1 MDKFIFTMNRNML
14 EQRGGGGS
22 GVIQY
27 SADIITARYHGIIK
41 HFTLKNFQLTI
52 YSGPRQ
58 PNPQVRIILS
68 QEKKRLDYCLTQPC

>member
-14 EQRGGGGS
+14 EQLGGGR

-41 HFTLKNFQLTI
+41 HFTLKYF
-52 YSGPRQ
+52 
-58 PNPQVRIILS
+58 
-68 QEKKRLDYCLTQPC
+68 